1 MVTYQFY
8 KETYGGTLDMATFR
22 QLARQA
28 ENYINYQ
35 TFNRLKGYEDTDDRV
50 KFLVCDMITLIHS
63 DTDNKEISSLSTNG
77 ESVSFNVAQA
87 KTLTERQEALSRPI
101 LSMIFIDGI
110 RSNYRGL

>member
-8 KETYGGTLDMATFR
+8 TEIYGGTLDMAMFN
-22 QLARQA
+22 QLSRQA
-28 ENYINYQ
+28 VRYINYQ
-35 TFNRLKGYEDTDDRV
+35 TFNRLKGYEDADDKL

-63 DTDNKEISSLSTNG
+63 DTENKEISSLSTNG

-87 KTLTERQEALSRPI
+87 KTLPQRQDTLSRPV
-101 LSMIFIDGI
+101 LSTIFIDGI